1 MPLPPEQSSI
11 SVTLPHPT
19 SRQQTRIA
27 PRTCAAGSEETS
39 SRSGHLT
46 RLDPHHPTHPVSR
59 HTRQHTLAP
68 PTDEKLAILSIYP
81 SLFRRRQP
89 QPSST
94 AGIHPRNT
102 ANLTST
108 LLSRT
113 GLTFAEGVKA
123 SPPPSRSGPSARASL
138 SALQRSPSREMGVA
152 EEPPPPLVVQSAERK
167 MSFAQQDKDRRKSR
181 RRRSSS
187 LMFQEPPESLEQQSD
202 QAVLPNLNSQWV
214 NAKGR
219 IVLIQEAYTNQDC

>member
-1 MPLPPEQSSI
+1 M
-11 SVTLPHPT
+11 
-19 SRQQTRIA
+19 
-27 PRTCAAGSEETS
+27 
-39 SRSGHLT
+39 
-46 RLDPHHPTHPVSR
+46 
-59 HTRQHTLAP
+59 
-68 PTDEKLAILSIYP
+68 AILSLHP
-81 SLFRRRQP
+81 SLFRSKQQP
-89 QPSST
+89 QPSPGTNTSSD
-94 AGIHPRNT
+94 PRNT

-138 SALQRSPSREMGVA
+138 SALQRSPSREMGTSV
-152 EEPPPPLVVQSAERK
+152 EEKESSNPPPLVVQSAERK
-167 MSFAQQDKDRRKSR
+167 MSFAQQDQDRRKSR

-214 NAKGR
+214 NAKGETYPQTR
-219 IVLIQEAYTNQDC
+219 PR